1 MENEVSV
8 SPQHDIQSAMGSRS
22 SKRRAMKIA
31 SAIVAAGIVIGAIF
45 YVRSVLV
52 VAIVDGAPITR
63 LSVVRQLE
71 RQEGRGVLDALI
83 AEILIGHE
91 AAKKGI
97 TISDDEVS
105 QGVKNLEASI
115 GAQGG
120 TLQAALTQKG
130 LTEDD
135 LRSHIKIQKMLE
147 KLLADKLRVTEQEIG
162 KFIADNKVLLPKGQ
176 EAQMRSRV
184 ADQIRIQ
191 KLNQEAGQ
199 LVAALKAQAKITQY
213 VNY

>member
-1 MENEVSV
+1 MEDEVSV

-22 SKRRAMKIA
+22 AKRREVKVAL
-31 SAIVAAGIVIGAIF
+31 AIIVVGIGIGAIF
-45 YVRSVLV
+45 YVRSMLV
-52 VAIVDGAPITR
+52 AAIVDGAPITR

-71 RQEGRGVLDALI
+71 RQGGRGVLDALI

-97 TISDDEVS
+97 TIADDEVN

-115 GAQGG
+115 VAQGG

-147 KLLADKLRVTEQEIG
+147 KLLDDKLRVTEQETG

-199 LVAALKAQAKITQY
+199 IVAALKAQAKITQY